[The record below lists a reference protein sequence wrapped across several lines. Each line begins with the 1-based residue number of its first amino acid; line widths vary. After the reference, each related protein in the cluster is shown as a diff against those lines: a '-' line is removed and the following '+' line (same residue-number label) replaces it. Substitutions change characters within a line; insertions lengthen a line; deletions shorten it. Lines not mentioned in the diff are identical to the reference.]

1 MESHIKKHTG
11 RQSKR
16 RIVVCGHLCLD
27 LIPGFPPIEGT
38 HDYFRPGRL
47 SVVAAAVLSTGG
59 AVSNVGQSLHRLG
72 LPVRLVAKVGR
83 DPFGRI
89 VLDRVASLGPAL
101 AKGITA
107 VDGETT
113 SYSFV
118 LNPPGVDRIFLH
130 CPGANDTLVDSD
142 VADSA
147 LDDAAIF
154 HFGYPPLM
162 KKIWSDGGKRLARLL
177 RRARERGAITSL
189 DMSLPDPASP
199 SGRVDWDEF
208 LARVLPHVDLFVPSV
223 EELLF
228 MTDRPLFDRF
238 VARGGGDEITRAIGF
253 SQLGELAQKAIGR
266 GVSAVMIKLGDR
278 GAYLRTASKGIAGT
292 NGWENRELYTPV
304 FSIPMVAGTTG
315 AGDAT
320 IAGFLASIFKGLA
333 PGQALT
339 MAVAVGGCCVEAPDA
354 TSGIRSWTE
363 TATRVRKGWQRAA
376 AGKPKPGWA
385 RGEDGIWRG
394 PSDSGS

>member
-1 MESHIKKHTG
+1 
-11 RQSKR
+11 
-16 RIVVCGHLCLD
+16 
-27 LIPGFPPIEGT
+27 
-38 HDYFRPGRL
+38 
-47 SVVAAAVLSTGG
+47 
-59 AVSNVGQSLHRLG
+59 
-72 LPVRLVAKVGR
+72 
-83 DPFGRI
+83 
-89 VLDRVASLGPAL
+89 
-101 AKGITA
+101 
-107 VDGETT
+107 
-113 SYSFV
+113 
-118 LNPPGVDRIFLH
+118 
-130 CPGANDTLVDSD
+130 
-142 VADSA
+142 
-147 LDDAAIF
+147 
-154 HFGYPPLM
+154 
-162 KKIWSDGGKRLARLL
+162 
-177 RRARERGAITSL
+177 
-189 DMSLPDPASP
+189 
-199 SGRVDWDEF
+199 
-208 LARVLPHVDLFVPSV
+208 VDLFVPSV

-363 TATRVRKGWQRAA
+363 TAARVRKGWQRAA